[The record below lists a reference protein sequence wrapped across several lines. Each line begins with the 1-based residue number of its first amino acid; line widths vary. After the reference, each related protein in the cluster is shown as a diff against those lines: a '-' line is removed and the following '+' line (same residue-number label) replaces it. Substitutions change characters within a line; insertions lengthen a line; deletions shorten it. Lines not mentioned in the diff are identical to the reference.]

1 MNEAIDHFDT
11 PRAWAVAIGASIA
24 NGVAFGVLYTFG
36 AFVTSMAEEFN
47 ASLGPTSI
55 VFGLSMF
62 LFFGTGAISGRWADL
77 YGPRPLLVVG
87 GALFCGGL
95 IATSFVTAIW
105 QGYIVYGI
113 GCGAGG
119 GIFCSPL
126 FSTVATFFVKYR
138 ALAQGVA
145 ATGSGIGTLLLVPF
159 AKAIIETE
167 GWRSSYRILAGV
179 SAIGFIVGLLL
190 VRRSPSQSPGGSG
203 GHVRRVMR
211 TREFKTLSVAF
222 GLMSMALLG
231 AFAFV
236 IKFAEDDG
244 ISPSRAAL
252 LMSVVGASS
261 ILGRLLLTAVAG
273 RLGSVRLLQIALA
286 AQPLAYFFWVIAN
299 GRYHLLVIFAALLG
313 LTYGGFVALS
323 GDVVAFYF
331 GLKGIGAVTGML
343 FLYSGFGSLVGP
355 PIVGF
360 LADLSTIRFIPL
372 SAVFVM
378 ALLGAII
385 LFTIP
390 TKPVEFATTQP
401 GSADLGAVITQA
413 DELETREAGGLR
425 PTVFD
430 LEPV

>member
-36 AFVTSMAEEFN
+36 AFVTSMADEFN

-95 IATSFVTAIW
+95 VATSFVTAIW

-203 GHVRRVMR
+203 GHVRRVIR

-231 AFAFV
+231 AFGFV

-286 AQPLAYFFWVIAN
+286 AQPLAYFFWVISN

-360 LADLSTIRFIPL
+360 LADLSTIRLIPL

-401 GSADLGAVITQA
+401 GSADLGVVITPA
-413 DELETREAGGLR
+413 DELETKEVGGLR

>member
-36 AFVTSMAEEFN
+36 AFVTSMADEFN

-95 IATSFVTAIW
+95 VATSFVTAIW

-167 GWRSSYRILAGV
+167 GWRNSYRILAGV

-203 GHVRRVMR
+203 GHVRRVIR

-231 AFAFV
+231 AFGFV

-286 AQPLAYFFWVIAN
+286 AQPLAYFFWVISN

-360 LADLSTIRFIPL
+360 LADLSTIRLIPL

-401 GSADLGAVITQA
+401 GSADLGAVITPA
-413 DELETREAGGLR
+413 DELETKEVGGLR

>member
-1 MNEAIDHFDT
+1 MSEATDHFDS

-36 AFVTSMAEEFN
+36 AFVSSMGEEFDTK
-47 ASLGPTSI
+47 LGPTSI
-55 VFGLSMF
+55 VFGVSMF
-62 LFFGTGAISGRWADL
+62 LFFGTGAISGRWADR
-77 YGPRPLLVVG
+77 YGPRPLLIIG
-87 GALFCGGL
+87 GTLFCGGL
-95 IATSFVTAIW
+95 VATSFVTAIW
-105 QGYIVYGI
+105 QGYIVYGL
-113 GCGAGG
+113 GCGFGG

-145 ATGSGIGTLLLVPF
+145 ATGSGIGTLALVPF

-167 GWRSSYRILAGV
+167 GWRSSYRILAV
-179 SAIGFIVGLLL
+179 ISAMGFLVGLVL
-190 VRRSPSQSPGGSG
+190 VRRSPSQAPGGAQ

-211 TREFKTLSVAF
+211 TKEFKTISVAF
-222 GLMSMALLG
+222 GLMSMALMG

-244 ISPSRAAL
+244 IAPSKAAL

-273 RLGSVRLLQIALA
+273 KLGSVRLLQIALL
-286 AQPLAYFFWVIAN
+286 AQPVAYFFWIIAN
-299 GRYHLLVIFAALLG
+299 GRYFLLVIFAALLG
-313 LTYGGFVALS
+313 LTYGGFVALA

-331 GLKGIGAVTGML
+331 GLMGIGAVTGML
-343 FLYSGFGSLVGP
+343 FFWSGFGSLAGP

-360 LADLSTIRFIPL
+360 LADLSTLRVVPL
-372 SAVFVM
+372 GAVFAM
-378 ALLGAII
+378 ALLGA
-385 LFTIP
+385 LVLLTAA
-390 TKPVEFATTQP
+390 TKPVNFEANAPTSSAARSDVPAAT
-401 GSADLGAVITQA
+401 SKS
-413 DELETREAGGLR
+413 R
-425 PTVFD
+425 PTVFE

>member
-1 MNEAIDHFDT
+1 MSENMSEATDHFDT

-36 AFVTSMAEEFN
+36 AFVSSMGEEFDTK
-47 ASLGPTSI
+47 LGPTSI

-62 LFFGTGAISGRWADL
+62 LFFGTGAISGRWADR
-77 YGPRPLLVVG
+77 YGPRPLLIIG
-87 GALFCGGL
+87 GTLFCGGL
-95 IATSFVTAIW
+95 LATSFVTAIW
-105 QGYIVYGI
+105 QGYIVYGL
-113 GCGAGG
+113 GCGFGG

-145 ATGSGIGTLLLVPF
+145 ATGSGIGTLALVPF
-159 AKAIIETE
+159 AKAIIQTE
-167 GWRSSYRILAGV
+167 GWRNSYRILAV
-179 SAIGFIVGLLL
+179 ISAMGFLVGLAL
-190 VRRSPSQSPGGSG
+190 VRRSPSQAPGGAQ

-211 TREFKTLSVAF
+211 TKEFKTISVAF
-222 GLMSMALLG
+222 GLMSMALMG

-244 ISPSRAAL
+244 IAPSKAAL

-273 RLGSVRLLQIALA
+273 KLGSVRLLQIALL
-286 AQPLAYFFWVIAN
+286 AQPIAYFFWIIAN
-299 GRYHLLVIFAALLG
+299 GRYSLLVIFAALLG
-313 LTYGGFVALS
+313 LTYGGFVALA

-331 GLKGIGAVTGML
+331 GLMGIGAVTGML
-343 FLYSGFGSLVGP
+343 FFWSGFGSLVGP

-360 LADLSTIRFIPL
+360 LADLSTLRVVPL
-372 SAVFVM
+372 GAVFTM
-378 ALLGAII
+378 ALLGA
-385 LFTIP
+385 LVLLTAA
-390 TKPVEFATTQP
+390 TKPVNFEASASTSPAARSDLPAAT
-401 GSADLGAVITQA
+401 SN
-413 DELETREAGGLR
+413 RR
-425 PTVFD
+425 PTVFE

>member
-167 GWRSSYRILAGV
+167 GWRNSYRILAGV

-360 LADLSTIRFIPL
+360 LADLSTIRLIPL

-401 GSADLGAVITQA
+401 RSADLGAVITPA
-413 DELETREAGGLR
+413 DELETKEVGGLR